1 MNNIHILICLSGY
14 QSLCDQSTVSQ
25 IKYTPIQAA
34 PQALNLCV
42 ECCRP
47 GDLLLITNSMVIC
60 FGLKVKK
67 VVVLRELAFA
77 GPKGKVVGDSTG
89 KETVERE

>member
-1 MNNIHILICLSGY
+1 
-14 QSLCDQSTVSQ
+14 
-25 IKYTPIQAA
+25 
-34 PQALNLCV
+34 
-42 ECCRP
+42 
-47 GDLLLITNSMVIC
+47 MVIC